1 MPSRAREC
9 EGQQTAHKQHP
20 KIVEISAVERHSETA
35 HPIYGTGRRE
45 RPSYGRPTS
54 LTLCQLRL
62 APIYTRNGRHAPVHA
77 APDRY
82 CGISFYLADAHH

>member
-35 HPIYGTGRRE
+35 HPKFIINIAL
-45 RPSYGRPTS
+45 SI
-54 LTLCQLRL
+54 LTIVRQTRVET
-62 APIYTRNGRHAPVHA
+62 APHRSPHRH
-77 APDRY
+77 R
-82 CGISFYLADAHH
+82 